1 MARKPVVKVSREAL
15 EYIQEKGW
23 TQTGVVYQVINDSI
37 LLNILGTNYEIV
49 FSNNKDKYPE
59 LKENDGFTCY
69 RRKLIV
75 VDSNDE
81 FVREHILKH
90 EIVHAFLNE
99 SGLNT
104 QSWAD
109 NEEIVDWI
117 ALQFDKIGG
126 AFNEIR
132 SKLQN

>member
-23 TQTGVVYQVINDSI
+23 TQTGVVYQVVNDSI

-49 FSNNKDKYPE
+49 FSSDTDKYPE
-59 LKENDGFTCY
+59 LKQNDGFTCY

-81 FVREHILKH
+81 FIREHILRH

-99 SGLNT
+99 SGLNA

>member
-1 MARKPVVKVSREAL
+1 MARKPVVKVSRQDYDYL
-15 EYIQEKGW
+15 TKMGLVQVG
-23 TQTGVVYQVINDSI
+23 TVYQITKDTI
-37 LLNILGTNYEIV
+37 LVNILGTNYEIV
-49 FSNNKDKYPE
+49 FSSDTDKYPE
-59 LKENDGFTCY
+59 LKQNDGFTCY

-81 FVREHILKH
+81 FVREHILRH